1 MARPIRAGLGY
12 PDLCVSDATMSVPRG
27 AASLWPMTSI
37 AAARP
42 RIVLAD
48 LVPGAWVRD
57 VVLVLA
63 GAGLT
68 GLAAQVSI
76 TTSLSPV
83 PFTLQTLAVL
93 VTGAALGS
101 VRGLISMLLYVLAG
115 SAGVPWFAGHTHGF
129 TGPSAGYLV
138 GFVIAAGLVGEL
150 ARRGNDRNVWRTA
163 LLMVAG
169 NIVIYAVGV
178 GWLKHEVPSY
188 SFGQAVHYGMT
199 VFLISDLAKLVLAAL
214 VFPAAWKLARRGS
227 SPDAD

>member
-1 MARPIRAGLGY
+1 
-12 PDLCVSDATMSVPRG
+12 MSTAAVPQ
-27 AASLWPMTSI
+27 
-37 AAARP
+37 

-48 LVPGAWVRD
+48 LVPGARVRD

-101 VRGLISMLLYVLAG
+101 VRGLLSMLLYVAVG
-115 SAGVPWFAGHTHGF
+115 SAGVPWFAGHTAGF
-129 TGPSAGYLV
+129 SGPSAGYLV
-138 GFVIAAGLVGEL
+138 GFVIAAGVVGEL

-169 NIVIYAVGV
+169 NLVVYAFGV
-178 GWLKHEVPSY
+178 LWLMHEVPAY
-188 SFGQAVHYGMT
+188 SFGQAVHYGLV
-199 VFLISDLAKLVLAAL
+199 VFLISDLAKLVVAAL
-214 VFPAAWKLARRGS
+214 AFPAAWKLARR
-227 SPDAD
+227 

>member
-1 MARPIRAGLGY
+1 
-12 PDLCVSDATMSVPRG
+12 
-27 AASLWPMTSI
+27 MTTV

-48 LVPGAWVRD
+48 LVPGTRVRD
-57 VVLVLA
+57 VILVLA

-101 VRGLISMLLYVLAG
+101 VRGLLSMLLYVAAG
-115 SAGVPWFAGHTHGF
+115 SVGVPWFAGHTHGF
-129 TGPSAGYLV
+129 SGPSAGYLV
-138 GFVIAAGLVGEL
+138 GFVLAAGVVGEL

-169 NIVIYAVGV
+169 NIVIYAFGV
-178 GWLKHEVPSY
+178 AWLMHAVPAF

-199 VFLISDLAKLVLAAL
+199 VFLISDLAKLVVAAL
-214 VFPAAWKLARRGS
+214 AFPAAWKLARR
-227 SPDAD
+227 

>member
-1 MARPIRAGLGY
+1 M
-12 PDLCVSDATMSVPRG
+12 TT
-27 AASLWPMTSI
+27 AAVRS
-37 AAARP
+37 

-48 LVPGAWVRD
+48 LLPGALARD
-57 VVLVLA
+57 AVLVLA

-115 SAGVPWFAGHTHGF
+115 SAGLPWFAGHTSGF

-138 GFVIAAGLVGEL
+138 GFVLAAGVVGEL
-150 ARRGNDRNVWRTA
+150 ARRGNDRDVVRAA

-169 NIVIYAVGV
+169 NVVIYAFGV
-178 GWLKHEVPSY
+178 AWLMHEVPAY
-188 SFGQAVHYGMT
+188 SFGQALHYGVT
-199 VFLISDLAKLVLAAL
+199 VFLISDLAKLVVAAL
-214 VFPAAWKLARRGS
+214 AFPAAWKLARR
-227 SPDAD
+227 

>member
-1 MARPIRAGLGY
+1 
-12 PDLCVSDATMSVPRG
+12 MST
-27 AASLWPMTSI
+27 AAV
-37 AAARP
+37 RR

-48 LVPGAWVRD
+48 LVPGARVRD

-101 VRGLISMLLYVLAG
+101 VRGLVSMLIYVVAG
-115 SAGVPWFAGHTHGF
+115 SAGLPWFAGHTSGF
-129 TGPSAGYLV
+129 SGPSAGYLV
-138 GFVIAAGLVGEL
+138 GFVIAAGVVGAL

-169 NIVIYAVGV
+169 NAVIYAFGV
-178 GWLKHEVPSY
+178 LWLMHEVPTY

-199 VFLISDLAKLVLAAL
+199 VFLISDVAKIVVAAL
-214 VFPAAWKLARRGS
+214 AFPAAWKLARR
-227 SPDAD
+227 

>member
-1 MARPIRAGLGY
+1 M
-12 PDLCVSDATMSVPRG
+12 TT
-27 AASLWPMTSI
+27 AAV
-37 AAARP
+37 RQ

-48 LVPGAWVRD
+48 LVPGARVRD
-57 VVLVLA
+57 AALVLA

-101 VRGLISMLLYVLAG
+101 VRGLVSMLLYVAAG

-129 TGPSAGYLV
+129 AGPSAGYLV
-138 GFVIAAGLVGEL
+138 GFVIAAGVVGEL
-150 ARRGNDRNVWRTA
+150 ARRGNDRNIWRTA

-169 NIVIYAVGV
+169 NVVIYAFGV
-178 GWLKHEVPSY
+178 LWLMHEVPSY
-188 SFGQAVHYGMT
+188 SFGQAMHYGMT
-199 VFLISDLAKLVLAAL
+199 VFLLSDLAKIVVAAL
-214 VFPAAWKLARRGS
+214 AFPAAWKLARR
-227 SPDAD
+227 

>member
-1 MARPIRAGLGY
+1 M
-12 PDLCVSDATMSVPRG
+12 TT
-27 AASLWPMTSI
+27 AAVRS
-37 AAARP
+37 

-48 LVPGAWVRD
+48 LLPGALVRD
-57 VVLVLA
+57 AVLVLA

-101 VRGLISMLLYVLAG
+101 VRGIISMLLYVLAG
-115 SAGVPWFAGHTHGF
+115 SAGLPWFAGHTSGF

-138 GFVIAAGLVGEL
+138 GFVLAAGVVGEL
-150 ARRGNDRNVWRTA
+150 ARRGNDRNVVRAA

-169 NIVIYAVGV
+169 NVVIYAFGV
-178 GWLKHEVPSY
+178 AWLMHEVPAY
-188 SFGQAVHYGMT
+188 SFGQALHYGVT
-199 VFLISDLAKLVLAAL
+199 VFLISDLAKLVVAAL
-214 VFPAAWKLARRGS
+214 AFPAAWKLARR
-227 SPDAD
+227 

>member
-1 MARPIRAGLGY
+1 M
-12 PDLCVSDATMSVPRG
+12 TT
-27 AASLWPMTSI
+27 AAVRS
-37 AAARP
+37 

-48 LVPGAWVRD
+48 LLPGALARD
-57 VVLVLA
+57 AVLVLA

-115 SAGVPWFAGHTHGF
+115 SAGLPWFAGHTSGF

-138 GFVIAAGLVGEL
+138 GFVLAAGVVGEL
-150 ARRGNDRNVWRTA
+150 ARRGNDRNVVRAA

-169 NIVIYAVGV
+169 NVVIYAFGV
-178 GWLKHEVPSY
+178 AWLMHEVPAY
-188 SFGQAVHYGMT
+188 SFGQALHYGVT
-199 VFLISDLAKLVLAAL
+199 VFLISDLAKLVVAAL
-214 VFPAAWKLARRGS
+214 AFPAAWKLARR
-227 SPDAD
+227 

>member
-1 MARPIRAGLGY
+1 M
-12 PDLCVSDATMSVPRG
+12 TT
-27 AASLWPMTSI
+27 AAVRS
-37 AAARP
+37 

-48 LVPGAWVRD
+48 LLPGALARD
-57 VVLVLA
+57 AVLVLA

-115 SAGVPWFAGHTHGF
+115 SAGLPWFAGHTSGF
-129 TGPSAGYLV
+129 SGPSAGYLV
-138 GFVIAAGLVGEL
+138 GFVLAAGVVGEL
-150 ARRGNDRNVWRTA
+150 ARRGNDRNVLRAA

-169 NIVIYAVGV
+169 NVVIYAFGV
-178 GWLKHEVPSY
+178 TWLMHEVPAY
-188 SFGQAVHYGMT
+188 SFGQALHYGVT
-199 VFLISDLAKLVLAAL
+199 VFLISDLAKLVVAAL
-214 VFPAAWKLARRGS
+214 AFPAAWKLARR
-227 SPDAD
+227 